1 MPKMNEAFPS
11 KYLKA
16 DDDVPDIAEG
26 GLIVTI
32 SGAEF
37 ETVGQGA
44 EAAQKIVLYF
54 KETSKGL
61 VLNKTNATTL
71 TKLFGSDDTD
81 DWIDR
86 RCRLVAT
93 DVEFKGDM
101 MRGIRVSSR
110 EVKGPSKPAPGGR
123 DFDETAEPVGA
134 ASWPPNRAPAS
145 NDPDADDGPPF

>member
-1 MPKMNEAFPS
+1 MAKISEAFPS

-26 GLIVTI
+26 GLVVTI
-32 SGAEF
+32 TKAEF
-37 ETVGQGA
+37 ETIGQGS
-44 EAAQKIVLYF
+44 EAADKIVLYF
-54 KETSKGL
+54 AEHKKGL
-61 VLNKTNATTL
+61 VLNKTNANTL
-71 TKLFGSDDTD
+71 TKLFNSDDTD

-110 EVKGPSKPAPGGR
+110 EVKAEPKPKAVKHDPS
-123 DFDETAEPVGA
+123 FDETA
-134 ASWPPNRAPAS
+134 
-145 NDPDADDGPPF
+145 NDAVEMEV